1 MYLITTV
8 IASGNYTL
16 NKGNFEQFL
25 LPLLLINFMIKIAH
39 TIFPINFAVNS
50 FLYIVIIYKAVR
62 KRVEVVH

>member
-8 IASGNYTL
+8 VASGYYTL

>member
-16 NKGNFEQFL
+16 NKGNFEQLL